1 MIRYLE
7 IDEILEL
14 HFLIIEDFG
23 GSHGVCDELGL
34 KSLVAAPRTIV
45 FGEEQYVSVHEKAV
59 VYLRNCIADH
69 VFTDGNKR
77 TAVTITGIFLARNG
91 WRMTAAAA
99 ELENFAVR
107 VATDHLDIDAIV
119 DWLERH
125 SRGRI
130 DGLITR
136 NFSGK

>member
-14 HFLIIEDFG
+14 HFWIIEDFG

-107 VATDHLDIDAIV
+107 VATDHFDIDAIA

-125 SRGRI
+125 SR
-130 DGLITR
+130 DV
-136 NFSGK
+136 SMV